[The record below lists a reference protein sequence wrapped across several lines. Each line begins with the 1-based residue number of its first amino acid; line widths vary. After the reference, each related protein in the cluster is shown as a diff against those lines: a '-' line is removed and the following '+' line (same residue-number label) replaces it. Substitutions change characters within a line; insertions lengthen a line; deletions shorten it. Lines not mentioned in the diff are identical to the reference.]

1 MDFKTGEIKLQRGN
15 FTEADPYEDHM
26 HDLERLCKQTMTHD
40 DTALLMN
47 DSGGGAW
54 LGCSWDYSEDPTL
67 LCRMQSV
74 SPVLVSALFQS
85 VVEIYS

>member
-1 MDFKTGEIKLQRGN
+1 MRI
-15 FTEADPYEDHM
+15 M
-26 HDLERLCKQTMTHD
+26 HDLERLCKQTMTHN

-54 LGCSWDYSEDPTL
+54 LGYSWDDRVDDTL
-67 LCRMQSV
+67 LCGMQSM

-85 VVEIYS
+85 VVEALV